1 MSRSVQKEPRNQR
14 IMVKIRPVSPLPLAI
29 NFSVLVVL
37 ISLASP
43 ASAHHGR
50 DFLLSQSAD
59 LPHPG
64 EFFISPRLDY
74 VDGGEEDELE
84 FEPTLLVGGTDW
96 IAFEVHGHV
105 AKEGSGSWEYESTAP
120 AVHLKLTPA
129 KSSYRLGLTLE
140 YELSHDDHHADNVE
154 GRLVISKTFRDS
166 LIALNI
172 VAEEE
177 QESGAELEWGYSVG
191 FRRAATEAMA
201 WGLEAQGSL
210 EESEHE
216 VLVGLYFDTSDRLT
230 LNVGVGTGLSDS
242 EIDLS
247 IRTALIWHVGGP

>member
-1 MSRSVQKEPRNQR
+1 MKA
-14 IMVKIRPVSPLPLAI
+14 RPVSPLRLGI
-29 NFSVLVVL
+29 YFSVLAL
-37 ISLASP
+37 LLSLVSP

-64 EFFISPRLDY
+64 EFFIIPRLIY
-74 VDGGEEDELE
+74 VDESEGDEFE
-84 FEPTLLVGGTDW
+84 FEPTFLLGGTDW

-105 AKEGSGSWEYESTAP
+105 AKEGGESWEYESTAP
-120 AVHLKLTPA
+120 AVHLRLTPA
-129 KSSYRLGLTLE
+129 ESNFRFGLTVE
-140 YELSHDDHHADNVE
+140 YEFSHDDHHADNVE
-154 GRLVISKTFRDS
+154 GRLVVSKTFGKS
-166 LIALNI
+166 LMALNV
-172 VAEEE
+172 VAEKE

-191 FRRAATEAMA
+191 FRRAATEALA
-201 WGLEAQGSL
+201 WGSEAQGSF

-216 VLVGLYFDTSDRLT
+216 ILVGLYFDASERLT

-247 IRTALIWHVGGP
+247 IRTALIWHVGGQ